1 MSKYKVGD
9 SFIITIAEV
18 SEGAQSKNP
27 LYRIQ
32 GFDSLTFND
41 RGLDKLDKVRD
52 EDVDAFLEAQY
63 KKGYEEGS
71 EVSIKKLAKAYA
83 KGYSRGEQETRD
95 AINKAKKEEL
105 KELDEYI
112 EHNLIKVGDEVII
125 TLYPESPYKA
135 IVTAISTRLIEVI
148 DGYGMSHNI
157 DTFLHP
163 NIIEKTGK
171 KYDISKMLRDLRGI
185 LP

>member
-41 RGLDKLDKVRD
+41 RGLDKLDRVRD
-52 EDVDAFLEAQY
+52 ENADAVLEVQF
-63 KKGYEEGS
+63 
-71 EVSIKKLAKAYA
+71 
-83 KGYSRGEQETRD
+83 
-95 AINKAKKEEL
+95 
-105 KELDEYI
+105 I
-112 EHNLIKVGDEVII
+112 EVGDEVII
-125 TLYPESPYKA
+125 TLHPESPYKA

-157 DTFLHP
+157 DTFLYP

>member
-52 EDVDAFLEAQY
+52 ENTDAFLEAQY
-63 KKGYEEGS
+63 KKGYEEGC
-71 EVSIKKLAKAYA
+71 EVSNKIIAKAFA
-83 KGYSRGEQETRD
+83 EGYSCGEQETR
-95 AINKAKKEEL
+95 AFINKYKTEAPKL
-105 KELDEYI
+105 KTYLNHHLI
-112 EHNLIKVGDEVII
+112 EVGDEVII
-125 TLYPESPYKA
+125 TLHPESPYKA
-135 IVTAISTRLIEVI
+135 IVTAISTGLIEVI